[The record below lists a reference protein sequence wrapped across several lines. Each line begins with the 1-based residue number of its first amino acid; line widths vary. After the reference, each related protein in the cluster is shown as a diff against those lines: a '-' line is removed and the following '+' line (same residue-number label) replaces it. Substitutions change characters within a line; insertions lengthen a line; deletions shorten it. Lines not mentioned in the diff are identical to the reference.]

1 MKAYCSA
8 LKEKMLEL
16 TRLFCIENNIFQR
29 FVIVYKYITLIDKD
43 PVTKE
48 VLQGIF
54 DNTAKV
60 MGEAGQELNEDKF
73 LNVKS
78 EVIHTNEF
86 WVYYSNLKI
95 IYSRMKKI
103 KECKITDKKEFDD
116 LCRLFSKPYS
126 KDSLKL
132 SFKVINSNIFEHLDQ
147 KSFFSEEEEVKKT
160 YFDQKRSILWIKGQK
175 IQIGKQDKIGNAHKL
190 IKYIF
195 VDNKDSLDDNFF
207 YSEMA
212 EDEFDDFD
220 EYKENHRRWRRY
232 HAICREVNQKVED
245 ALKIKDFLIFNT
257 GRKGRFKINKK
268 YL

>member
-48 VLQGIF
+48 VLQGIL
-54 DNTAKV
+54 DNTVKA
-60 MGEAGQELNEDKF
+60 MGECSQELNEDKF

-103 KECKITDKKEFDD
+103 KEYKFTEKKEFDD

-126 KDSLKL
+126 KESLKL

-147 KSFFSEEEEVKKT
+147 KSFFSEDDGAKKPILTKKEV
-160 YFDQKRSILWIKGQK
+160 
-175 IQIGKQDKIGNAHKL
+175 
-190 IKYIF
+190 
-195 VDNKDSLDDNFF
+195 F
-207 YSEMA
+207 Y
-212 EDEFDDFD
+212 
-220 EYKENHRRWRRY
+220 
-232 HAICREVNQKVED
+232 
-245 ALKIKDFLIFNT
+245 
-257 GRKGRFKINKK
+257 G
-268 YL
+268 